1 MFEWLNP
8 KPALSDFDKQLIASN
23 LTGAKDLAELKAR
36 ETTLSAIR
44 SFELKQNPIKGE
56 FDYVHLKSIHR
67 HIFKD
72 IYVWAGID
80 RYEIGLRGDFRKGD
94 SFFTT
99 GSKLPTVAKALFE
112 ELKKENYFK
121 DLKREQYI
129 KSFASFM
136 NGLNILHP
144 FREGNGRVQR
154 IFLEELAKF
163 ANWNLNLT
171 TVSANTMI
179 QASIMAHKG
188 NLKGLEIIIRDNLH
202 KKENNA

>member
-1 MFEWLNP
+1 MFGWLKP
-8 KPALSDFDKQLIASN
+8 KPAFSEFDKQLIASN
-23 LTGAKDLAELKAR
+23 LTGAKDLEELKQK
-36 ETTLSAIR
+36 ETILSAIR
-44 SFELKQNPIKGE
+44 SLELKQNPIKGE
-56 FDYVHLKSIHR
+56 FDYAHLKNIHR

-72 IYVWAGID
+72 IYIWAGMD

-94 SFFTT
+94 SFFTN
-99 GSKLPTVAKALFE
+99 GSRLPAAAKALFD

-121 DLKREQYI
+121 GLQREQYI

-154 IFLEELAKF
+154 IFLEELADY
-163 ANWNLNLT
+163 ANWNLNLSR
-171 TVSANTMI
+171 VSVNTMI

-188 NLKGLEIIIRDNLH
+188 NLKGLEIIIRDNLYLGTII
-202 KKENNA
+202 